1 MNGRDTVV
9 GSGPAPSGNEPDL
22 RTALRA
28 ARAQHRV
35 GAGAV
40 LDILL
45 RGVDDPSALVTEL
58 ASRAGVAVLLEP
70 ADATPEFGAWKAGD
84 AKQWRCVVVR
94 SRAGE
99 LLVAAEDP
107 WDEDVAQRVGR
118 AVPGGL
124 PAAAA
129 TRACMDHWLAGAEAP
144 TPRAPEARSQAVST
158 AGGTTSAGGSAAGEG
173 PIVSFVDHALK
184 AAFRLGASDVHFEC
198 DRTSI
203 GVKHRLDGVMVPFAR
218 MEGTQPAQEVIS
230 RIKVLAQLDIT
241 ERRLPQDGRFRF
253 QLGDSAIDMRV
264 SIMPSVHG
272 EDAVLRLLDKAQ
284 LRGHDERVTLDRL
297 GFSAASGDAIRAHA
311 GAPSGMLLVTGPTGS
326 GKTTTVYAAL
336 SEINTGLEKI
346 ITTEDPVEYELPGV
360 LQIPVNERK
369 GLTFATGLRS
379 ILRHDPDRIL
389 VGEIRDAETAEI
401 AVQSALTGHLVFTTV
416 HANSVADVV
425 GRFRHFGIDMF
436 GFMAALN
443 GVVVQRL
450 VRRLCPHCAQRREV
464 TPAEAAWF
472 AAADLGSQRDA
483 PAPMGCAECRNT
495 GYKGRFIIA
504 EIHHIDDELRDH
516 ITEGAPLSTLKTHA
530 AKQGVL
536 SLSAQSAAH
545 VVAGHTTIEEI
556 RRVVGG
562 V

>member
-1 MNGRDTVV
+1 MSGIDTVV
-9 GSGPAPSGNEPDL
+9 GSGSGLSRNEPDL
-22 RTALRA
+22 RTALKA
-28 ARAQHRV
+28 ARAQHRA

-45 RGVDDPSALVTEL
+45 RGVDDPSALVAEL
-58 ASRAGVAVLLEP
+58 ASRAGVAVLVDP
-70 ADATPEFGAWKAGD
+70 ADATAEFGSWKSAD

-107 WDEDVAQRVGR
+107 WDEGVLQRVGR
-118 AVPGGL
+118 VLPGGL
-124 PAAAA
+124 TAAAV
-129 TRACMDHWLAGAEAP
+129 TRACMDHWLAGADAS
-144 TPRAPEARSQAVST
+144 TPRAPEVRSQSVST
-158 AGGTTSAGGSAAGEG
+158 AGSTTSAENSAAGEG

-203 GVKHRLDGVMVPFAR
+203 GVKHRLDGVMVSFAR
-218 MEGTQPAQEVIS
+218 MEGTLPAQEVIS

-284 LRGHDERVTLDRL
+284 LRGQDDRVTLDRL
-297 GFSAASGDAIRAHA
+297 GFSAASGDAIRALA
-311 GAPSGMLLVTGPTGS
+311 SAPSGMLLVTGPTGS

-346 ITTEDPVEYELPGV
+346 ITIEDPVEYELPGV

-436 GFMAALN
+436 GFMSALN

-450 VRRLCPHCAQRREV
+450 VRRLCPHCAQRREL

-472 AAADLGSQRDA
+472 AGADLGLQRDA
-483 PAPMGCAECRNT
+483 PAPIGCAECRNT

-504 EIHHIDDELRDH
+504 EIHLIDDELRDH

-536 SLSAQSAAH
+536 SLLTQSAAH